1 MADDAASVVFDEL
14 SREECEQLL
23 ASHRVGR
30 LGVVV
35 DDQPHILPVNY
46 ATPGGAVV
54 VFRTAAGTVLNE
66 ASLRRVA
73 FEVDEIDA
81 EAHEGWSVLVLGY
94 GRDIGD
100 AIDADSVAL
109 RQLPLVTW
117 LPGERHQWFKI
128 VPAAVTGRRISRA

>member
-1 MADDAASVVFDEL
+1 MADQAPSVAIREL
-14 SREECEQLL
+14 PREECERLI

-30 LGVVV
+30 WGGVV
-35 DDQPHILPVNY
+35 DGQPHILPVNY
-46 ATPGGAVV
+46 ATPGRGEV

-66 ASLRRVA
+66 ASLRQVA
-73 FEVDEIDA
+73 FEVDDIDA
-81 EAHEGWSVLVLGY
+81 ETHEGWSVLVVGY

-109 RQLPLVTW
+109 RELPLVTW
-117 LPGERHQWFKI
+117 APGERQQWYKI

>member
-30 LGVVV
+30 LGLVV

-46 ATPGGAVV
+46 ATPGGAEV

-81 EAHEGWSVLVLGY
+81 
-94 GRDIGD
+94 
-100 AIDADSVAL
+100 DSVAL
-109 RQLPLVTW
+109 RKLPLVTW

>member
-1 MADDAASVVFDEL
+1 MADQAPSVAIREL
-14 SREECEQLL
+14 PREECERLI

-35 DDQPHILPVNY
+35 DGQPHILPVNY
-46 ATPGGAVV
+46 ATPGRGEV

-66 ASLRRVA
+66 ASLRQVA
-73 FEVDEIDA
+73 FEVDDIDA
-81 EAHEGWSVLVLGY
+81 ETHEGWSVLVVGY